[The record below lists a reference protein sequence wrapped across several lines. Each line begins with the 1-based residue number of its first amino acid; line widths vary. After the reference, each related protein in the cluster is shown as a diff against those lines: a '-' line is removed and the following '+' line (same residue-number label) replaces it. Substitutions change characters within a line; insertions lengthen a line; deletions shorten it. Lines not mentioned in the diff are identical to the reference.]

1 MQPWPGNRPD
11 KALYALLFT
20 STMTS
25 FLRPLAYR
33 YRWIYD
39 TVTAVSSLSVGGVER
54 LRSLGLEAVQPHLK
68 PGAAVLDLCC
78 GSGEAA
84 APWLAAG
91 FAVTGLDVS
100 PRALDLAAQRH
111 PSLERVEGLAED
123 PPLADASFSAIQL
136 SVALHE
142 FPRSDR
148 KRVLRSALRLLEP
161 GGWLVLVDLHPAGA
175 WLKLPQQLFCAL
187 FETDTATAMLEDDLP
202 TELEQLGFSSVSQE
216 LLAGRALQRITATRP
231 R

>member
-1 MQPWPGNRPD
+1 
-11 KALYALLFT
+11 
-20 STMTS
+20 MTS

-39 TVTAVSSLSVGGVER
+39 TVTAVSSLSVGGVDR
-54 LRSLGLEAVQPHLK
+54 LRGLGLEALQPHLK
-68 PGAAVLDLCC
+68 PGAAVLDFCC

-84 APWLAAG
+84 APSLAAG
-91 FAVTGLDVS
+91 AAVTGLDIS

-111 PSLERVEGLAED
+111 PALQRVEGLAEE
-123 PPLADASFSAIQL
+123 PPLADGSFSAIQL

-148 KRVLRSALRLLEP
+148 ERVLRSALRLLEP
-161 GGWLVLVDLHPAGA
+161 GGWLVVVDLHPAGP

-187 FETDTATAMLEDDLP
+187 FETDTATAMLEDDLVA
-202 TELEQLGFSSVSQE
+202 QLNSIGFEAVQQE
-216 LLAGRALQRITATRP
+216 LLAGRALQLITARRP
-231 R
+231 

>member
-1 MQPWPGNRPD
+1 
-11 KALYALLFT
+11 
-20 STMTS
+20 MTS

-39 TVTAVSSLSVGGVER
+39 TVTAVSSLSVGGVDR
-54 LRSLGLEAVQPHLK
+54 LRGLGLDALQPHLK
-68 PGAAVLDLCC
+68 SGAAVLDLCC

-91 FAVTGLDVS
+91 YAVTGLDIS

-111 PSLERVEGLAED
+111 PALQRVEGLAED
-123 PPLADASFSAIQL
+123 PPLADGSFSAIQM

-148 KRVLRSALRLLEP
+148 EQVLRSALRLLEP
-161 GGWLVLVDLHPAGA
+161 GGWLVVVDLHPADP
-175 WLKLPQQLFCAL
+175 LMRLPQQIFCAL
-187 FETDTATAMLEDDLP
+187 FETETATAMLEDDLP
-202 TELEQLGFSSVSQE
+202 AQLSALGFLHVEQE
-216 LLAGRALQRITATRP
+216 LMAGRALQRITAQRP
-231 R
+231 

>member
-1 MQPWPGNRPD
+1 
-11 KALYALLFT
+11 
-20 STMTS
+20 MTS

-54 LRSLGLEAVQPHLK
+54 LRGLGLEAVQPHLK

-91 FAVTGLDVS
+91 YAVTGLDVS
-100 PRALDLAAQRH
+100 PRAPDLAAQRH
-111 PSLERVEGLAED
+111 PNLKRVEGLAED

-148 KRVLRSALRLLEP
+148 ERVLRSACGCWNRAA
-161 GGWLVLVDLHPAGA
+161 GWCLWICIPPDLG
-175 WLKLPQQLFCAL
+175 
-187 FETDTATAMLEDDLP
+187 
-202 TELEQLGFSSVSQE
+202 
-216 LLAGRALQRITATRP
+216 
-231 R
+231 

>member
-1 MQPWPGNRPD
+1 
-11 KALYALLFT
+11 
-20 STMTS
+20 MTS

-54 LRSLGLEAVQPHLK
+54 LRGLGLEAVQPHLK
-68 PGAAVLDLCC
+68 PGASVLDLCC

-91 FAVTGLDVS
+91 YAVTGLDVS

-111 PSLERVEGLAED
+111 PKLKQVEGLAED
-123 PPLADASFSAIQL
+123 PPLANASFSAIQL

-148 KRVLRSALRLLEP
+148 EQVLRSALRLLEP
-161 GGWLVLVDLHPAGA
+161 GGWLVVVDLHPAGP
-175 WLKLPQQLFCAL
+175 WLKLPQHLFCAL

>member
-1 MQPWPGNRPD
+1 
-11 KALYALLFT
+11 
-20 STMTS
+20 MTS

-39 TVTAVSSLSVGGVER
+39 TVTAVSSLSVGGVKR
-54 LRSLGLEAVQPHLK
+54 LRGLGLEAVQPHLK
-68 PGAAVLDLCC
+68 PGASVLDLCC

-84 APWLAAG
+84 APWLATG
-91 FAVTGLDVS
+91 YAVTGLDVS

-111 PSLERVEGLAED
+111 PNLKRVEGLAED

-161 GGWLVLVDLHPAGA
+161 GGWLVLVDLHPAGP
-175 WLKLPQQLFCAL
+175 LLRLPQQLFCAL

>member
-1 MQPWPGNRPD
+1 
-11 KALYALLFT
+11 
-20 STMTS
+20 MTS

-39 TVTAVSSLSVGGVER
+39 AVTAVSSLSVGGVDR
-54 LRSLGLEAVQPHLK
+54 LRGLGLDALQAQLK

-91 FAVTGLDVS
+91 YAVTGLDIS

-111 PSLERVEGLAED
+111 PGLRRVEGLAED
-123 PPLADASFSAIQL
+123 PPLADGSFNAIQM

-148 KRVLRSALRLLEP
+148 EQVLRSALRLLKP
-161 GGWLVLVDLHPAGA
+161 GGWLVVVDLHPAGP

-202 TELEQLGFSSVSQE
+202 AQLEQLGFSGVTQE

>member
-1 MQPWPGNRPD
+1 
-11 KALYALLFT
+11 
-20 STMTS
+20 MTS

-54 LRSLGLEAVQPHLK
+54 LRGLGLEAVQAHLK
-68 PGAAVLDLCC
+68 PGASVLDLCC

-91 FAVTGLDVS
+91 YAVTGLDVS

-111 PSLERVEGLAED
+111 PNLKRVEGLAED
-123 PPLADASFSAIQL
+123 PPLADASLSAIQL
-136 SVALHE
+136 SVPLHE

-148 KRVLRSALRLLEP
+148 ERVLRSALRLLEP
-161 GGWLVLVDLHPAGA
+161 GGWLVLVDLHPAGP

-202 TELEQLGFSSVSQE
+202 TELEQIGFSSVSQE